1 MDKLPLPTTT
11 TETQQQAQIAL
22 STAEEL
28 TKTKIADLVLRQY
41 QSDVI
46 VEHGR
51 PTLSKE
57 ISREHRGILL
67 DRRQS
72 LANQL
77 RGLGMSVAARDRAGV
92 AITTM
97 FRDGWPL
104 YKMDNP
110 KQVVAAYI
118 HALQEFPVWAVESVC
133 GALAKGLVED
143 ARVEFPPSAAQV
155 AKLCETKIAEM
166 KGERAKFDRIL
177 SIVEIR
183 RAPMTGEEREAARL
197 RHEQWKAN
205 QPPDPEDLQRQER
218 EKERAE
224 RSRVRNEQRILA
236 EYKARGMQPMRIAG
250 CIVSPTLLKNL
261 GVLHDRP
268 QKAEM
273 DE

>member
-1 MDKLPLPTTT
+1 M
-11 TETQQQAQIAL
+11 
-22 STAEEL
+22 
-28 TKTKIADLVLRQY
+28 
-41 QSDVI
+41 I
-46 VEHGR
+46 VEQGR
-51 PTLSKE
+51 ATLSKE
-57 ISREHRGILL
+57 ITREHRGILL
-67 DRRQS
+67 ERRQS

-118 HALQEFPVWAVESVC
+118 HALQDFPVWAVESVC
-133 GALAKGLVED
+133 SALAKGLIED

-155 AKLCETKIAEM
+155 AKLCEAKIGDM
-166 KGERAKFDRIL
+166 KAERARFDRVL
-177 SIVEIR
+177 SITEIR

-197 RHEQWKAN
+197 RYEEWKAN
-205 QPPDPEDLQRQER
+205 QPPDPEDLRRQER

-224 RSRVRNEQRILA
+224 EAKARNEQRILA
-236 EYKARGMQPMRIAG
+236 DYKARGMQPMRIAG
-250 CIVSPTLLKNL
+250 CIVSPSLLKNL